1 LTASLSGNA
10 TNPVVVMA
18 NPGDRVTFEGKL
30 AIAGNHIWLI
40 GAPLTCW
47 QR

>member
-1 LTASLSGNA
+1 
-10 TNPVVVMA
+10 MA

-40 GAPLTCW
+40 GAPSHLLATMIG
-47 QR
+47 RR